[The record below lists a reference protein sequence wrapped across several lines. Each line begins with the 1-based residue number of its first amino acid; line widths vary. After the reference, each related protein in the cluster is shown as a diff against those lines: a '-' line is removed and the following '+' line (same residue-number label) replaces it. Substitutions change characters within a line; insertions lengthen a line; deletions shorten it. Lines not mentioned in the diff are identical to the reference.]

1 MSRWRIIGKRRDTER
16 GSRKCIAWEFAYTP
30 RLSRIDSYPF
40 LLSRSPFF
48 FPSLLLSL
56 SLSLCPHRGARSR
69 LAPFVSFV
77 SLFGSA
83 RVISAQEAFDL
94 RFCGERA
101 IKKCRE
107 NNIATVKSVALNPP
121 GAGLANC
128 PFVPR
133 FLFVFLLAHASSLL
147 RPPLALCRLSNA
159 TVNAGL
165 YRFAGFDGEYA
176 YGDTRAGRRD
186 ALEDLRD

>member
-1 MSRWRIIGKRRDTER
+1 MSRWRIIGKRPGYREEAYSLAVLPIHR
-16 GSRKCIAWEFAYTP
+16 GYRESIP
-30 RLSRIDSYPF
+30 ILSPSLPSFTVSF
-40 LLSRSPFF
+40 L
-48 FPSLLLSL
+48 SLLLPNSL

-69 LAPFVSFV
+69 AQGSLRSFRL
-77 SLFGSA
+77 SLFFGSA

-128 PFVPR
+128 PF
-133 FLFVFLLAHASSLL
+133 LLLLLVFLLASS
-147 RPPLALCRLSNA
+147 PFHPCCAHLSHF
-159 TVNAGL
+159 V
-165 YRFAGFDGEYA
+165 D
-176 YGDTRAGRRD
+176 
-186 ALEDLRD
+186 

>member
-1 MSRWRIIGKRRDTER
+1 ML
-16 GSRKCIAWEFAYTP
+16 P
-30 RLSRIDSYPF
+30 PF

-48 FPSLLLSL
+48 FLSLLLSL
-56 SLSLCPHRGARSR
+56 SPSLPLCPRLALALKARSVR
-69 LAPFVSFV
+69 FVCLS
-77 SLFGSA
+77 FGSA

-133 FLFVFLLAHASSLL
+133 PFLLVLLLARASSLL
-147 RPPLALCRLSNA
+147 RPPPLALCRLSNA

-176 YGDTRAGRRD
+176 TREYGTARHSRGLTRLISRWSRPPSP
-186 ALEDLRD
+186 RY

>member
-1 MSRWRIIGKRRDTER
+1 MERDRDTER
-16 GSRKCIAWEFAYTP
+16 KRIAWQFCLYTEAIAN
-30 RLSRIDSYPF
+30 RFLSFLLPF
-40 LLSRSPFF
+40 LLSRSPFS
-48 FPSLLLSL
+48 PSFSLYPSL

-69 LAPFVSFV
+69 AQGSLRSFRL
-77 SLFGSA
+77 SLFFGSA

-128 PFVPR
+128 PF
-133 FLFVFLLAHASSLL
+133 LLLLLVFLLASSSLL
-147 RPPLALCRLSNA
+147 RPPLALCRLTNA

-165 YRFAGFDGEYA
+165 YRFAGLDGA
-176 YGDTRAGRRD
+176 RVRVRGGDTRAGRRD
-186 ALEDLRD
+186 TLEDLRD